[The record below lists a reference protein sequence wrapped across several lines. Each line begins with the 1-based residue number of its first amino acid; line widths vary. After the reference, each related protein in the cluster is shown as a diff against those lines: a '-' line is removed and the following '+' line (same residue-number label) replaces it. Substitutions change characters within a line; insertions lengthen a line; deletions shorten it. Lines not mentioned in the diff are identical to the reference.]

1 MSTIGLNVH
10 LIPSAVASFAEMTSS
25 WRTAAGSQ
33 LLASPIGTG
42 NIVL

>member
-10 LIPSAVASFAEMTSS
+10 LIPSAVASEADTASS
-25 WRTAAGSQ
+25 RRTVAGSQ
-33 LLASPIGTG
+33 VEASPIGTG